1 MDTAMSTQV
10 EYLFASA
17 IGAADQAARKQGWQ
31 PYGRSGWIKP
41 DGVQVCF
48 ICFAE
53 QLAVVPAGTTVHV
66 IGKVTP
72 ELRRFKRITLTAIA
86 A

>member
-1 MDTAMSTQV
+1 MSNRA

-17 IGAADQAARKQGWQ
+17 LPVADQAARKQGWR
-31 PYGRSGWIKP
+31 PCGRAAWLKM
-41 DGVQVCF
+41 DGVTVYF

-53 QLAVVPAGTTVHV
+53 QLTAVPLGVTVHIV
-66 IGKVTP
+66 GKASA
-72 ELRRFKRITLTAIA
+72 ELRRFKHRLVKLA